1 MKMKKLAF
9 ISLVTSLCFGSAHAI
24 TYEEVMSIAE
34 KNATN
39 IKLTEK
45 DIEKTEYQLKE
56 AKGNILPSLLLTGTY
71 TRWDPNYISGFTP
84 KNQYSV
90 KAGLT
95 QKIFDYQIFSLIKL
109 SKVSVETQQVI
120 KEDVK
125 QKVKD
130 TARRLFLL
138 SLLNKEIVKIKEE
151 NLKYWQENYKYIE
164 AKYKEGL
171 LAKYDFMRASSQL
184 QSAIADYES
193 SKANYEKSVED
204 LKRFLMLEDITPPEG
219 QLTQLIPDVDTS
231 KIEDNTEIKVLK
243 AQLKLADYQIDY
255 QKAANYPSLSAFLNY
270 QANNQRNFPV
280 GNEIWKKG
288 YNLGLSLNWQLF
300 DGFAKDSRV
309 LQAKVDKSKY
319 EIQLQDK
326 IKEVKTQ
333 ITKTLIDLKA
343 LQTQL
348 QAEKS
353 NIEVSKESM
362 RLSTERFKANITN
375 LLEVLESQ
383 TNYQN
388 ANLNYLNVLY
398 NYNIKVFDLMNL
410 LGK

>member
-1 MKMKKLAF
+1 MKKLAF
-9 ISLVTSLCFGSAHAI
+9 ISLVTLCFGSAQAI
-24 TYEEVMSIAE
+24 TYEEVISIAE

-56 AKGNILPSLLLTGTY
+56 AKGNILPSLILTASY

-84 KNQYSV
+84 KNQYSA

-130 TARRLFLL
+130 TARRLFLI

-151 NLKYWQENYKYIE
+151 NLKYWQENYRYIE

-193 SKANYEKSVED
+193 SKADYEKSVED

-219 QLTQLIPDVDTS
+219 QLTQLTADVDTS
-231 KIEDNTEIKVLK
+231 RIEDNTEIRVLK
-243 AQLKLADYQIDY
+243 AQLKLADHQIDY

-270 QANNQRNFPV
+270 QTNNQRNFPA

-309 LQAKVDKSKY
+309 LQARVDKSKY

-326 IKEVKTQ
+326 IKEVQTE
-333 ITKTLIDLKA
+333 INKTLIDIKA

-348 QAEKS
+348 QAERS
-353 NIEVSKESM
+353 NIEVSRESL

-383 TNYQN
+383 INYQN
-388 ANLNYLNVLY
+388 ANLSYLNVLY
-398 NYNIKVFDLMNL
+398 NYNLKVFDLMNL
-410 LGK
+410 VGK

>member
-1 MKMKKLAF
+1 MKKLAF

>member
-1 MKMKKLAF
+1 MKKFLIFAA
-9 ISLVTSLCFGSAHAI
+9 LLNFGYANAI
-24 TYEEVMSIAE
+24 TYDEVISIAE

-56 AKGNILPSLLLTGTY
+56 ARSNILPSVLITGTY
-71 TRWDPNYISGFTP
+71 TRWDPNYIYGFTP
-84 KNQYSV
+84 TNQYSAKV
-90 KAGLT
+90 GLT

-109 SKVSVETQQVI
+109 SKINIETQQVI
-120 KEDVK
+120 KEDIK

-130 TARRLFLL
+130 TARRLFLT
-138 SLLNKEIVKIKEE
+138 SLLNREVAKIKEE
-151 NLKYWQENYKYIE
+151 NLKYWQENFKYIE
-164 AKYKEGL
+164 AKYKEGI

-184 QSAIADYES
+184 QSAIADYENA
-193 SKANYEKSVED
+193 KANYEKSMED
-204 LKRFLMLEDITPPEG
+204 LKRFLMLEDITPVEG
-219 QLTQLIPDVDTS
+219 QISKLTPDVDIS

-243 AQLKLADYQIDY
+243 AQIKLADSQIDY

-270 QANNQRNFPV
+270 QVNNQRAFPA
-280 GNEIWKKG
+280 GNEVWKKG

-300 DGFAKDSRV
+300 DGFAKESKV

-326 IKEVKTQ
+326 IKEVKTN
-333 ITKTLIDLKA
+333 INKTLIDLKA
-343 LQTQL
+343 LDIQL
-348 QAEKS
+348 QADKS
-353 NIEVSKESM
+353 NLESAKESV

-375 LLEVLESQ
+375 LLEVLDSQ

-388 ANLNYLNVLY
+388 TQLSYLSTLY
-398 NYNIKVFDLMNL
+398 NYNLKVFDLMNL